1 MAYFWNM
8 PTTTE
13 LTEKYIEEHVSIKDC
28 LKKDIINYSA
38 LSRLIAKELN
48 IEKKTSKEAIL
59 IAARR
64 LKEKLKN
71 KSLEDAVIRLFRNSN
86 IDIKNNIV
94 VLTLEKKT
102 YPEAL
107 IELENEIKRDNSLF
121 FSIEGTK
128 TITLI
133 IQQEYEKTA
142 EKKFK
147 NNILKKKNRLSLFTI
162 TSKGIESTPGAVAY
176 LAGLFFE
183 NNVNMAEF
191 MSCHD
196 DTLVVVESQDIEKAI
211 RFLKF

>member
-1 MAYFWNM
+1 M

-13 LTEKYIEEHVSIKDC
+13 LTENYIEEHVSIKDC

-38 LSRLIAKELN
+38 LSRLVAKELN

-64 LKEKLKN
+64 FKKKLKN
-71 KSLEDAVIRLFRNSN
+71 KSSEDAVIKLFRNSN
-86 IDIKNNIV
+86 MEIKNNIIV
-94 VLTLEKKT
+94 FTLEKKT

-107 IELENEIKRDNSLF
+107 IELEEEIKRDSSMF

-133 IQQEYEKTA
+133 TQQEYGRLV

-147 NNILKKKNRLSLFTI
+147 KNILKKRDGLSLFTI

-183 NNVNMAEF
+183 NDLNMAEF

-196 DTLVVVESQDIEKAI
+196 DTLIVVESQDVGKAI